1 MAKVYGIFTIEL
13 KEGIEPRQ
21 FIDFI
26 NQKFAPMATRIGWK
40 GFPAIGDRGERKG
53 KLALIWDFDSIEQRD
68 KMVPVQDQITD
79 EALRL
84 MGPDWEANSKIWDSL
99 VASSSVT
106 DYVVQE

>member
-1 MAKVYGIFTIEL
+1 MAKVYSIFTIEL
-13 KEGIEPRQ
+13 KEGIEQRQ

-26 NQKFAPMATRIGWK
+26 NQKYAPMTARIGWK

-68 KMVPVQDQITD
+68 TMVPVQDRITD

-84 MGPDWEANSKIWDSL
+84 MGPDWEANGKIWDSL
-99 VASSSVT
+99 VASVTMT

>member
-1 MAKVYGIFTIEL
+1 MAKVYGIYNIEL
-13 KEGIEPRQ
+13 KEGIEPGQ

-26 NQKFAPMATRIGWK
+26 NQKYAPMAARIGWK

-68 KMVPVQDQITD
+68 RMVPVHNQITE

-84 MGPDWEANSKIWDSL
+84 MGPDWEANRKIWDSL
-99 VASSSVT
+99 VASSTGT